1 MMIKFSWLRVLLGCS
16 SFVLTSSK
24 CLVKEPQGVSS
35 PSLHG
40 DSGFALAINS
50 NPEYYEEHN
59 LYTITLKVSSNNA
72 KGMRRGVS
80 VAFALPVRKVLS
92 SNLPSATHFFV
103 GVFGRTL

>member
-1 MMIKFSWLRVLLGCS
+1 MKMIKFSWLRLLLGCS

-24 CLVKEPQGVSS
+24 CLVREPQGVTS

-59 LYTITLKVSSNNA
+59 LYTITLKVSSYD
-72 KGMRRGVS
+72 
-80 VAFALPVRKVLS
+80 ALLKNVYASKLINFIGHYNSPIS
-92 SNLPSATHFFV
+92 
-103 GVFGRTL
+103 

>member
-1 MMIKFSWLRVLLGCS
+1 MIKFSWLRLLLGCS

-24 CLVKEPQGVSS
+24 CLVREPQGVTS

-59 LYTITLKVSSNNA
+59 LYTITLKVSSYDAFFKEVNSKA
-72 KGMRRGVS
+72 KQVNFKGQCDHHTKEFPLFEMIIY
-80 VAFALPVRKVLS
+80 
-92 SNLPSATHFFV
+92 
-103 GVFGRTL
+103 